1 MYTVP
6 ETKALDELF
15 REMQKSKNQMAIVID
30 EHGGTA
36 GLITMEDILEELVG
50 DIYDEYDNVEKK
62 YEKIDENTYML
73 KGDLNL
79 YEVEKILDVDIKE
92 EYADTLSGHL
102 LEYLG
107 RIPRE
112 KEKATVQIE
121 NVIYTIEKIK
131 DNKILKVKAQ
141 KLPL

>member
-1 MYTVP
+1 M
-6 ETKALDELF
+6 
-15 REMQKSKNQMAIVID
+15 
-30 EHGGTA
+30 
-36 GLITMEDILEELVG
+36 
-50 DIYDEYDNVEKK
+50 
-62 YEKIDENTYML
+62 
-73 KGDLNL
+73 
-79 YEVEKILDVDIKE
+79 LDVDIKE